1 MLHTIL
7 GEGIVGFGAVDKRVE
22 EVLHVPEGNADNIL
36 SRNLIIG
43 NKTCKTQK
51 TNQIEAENAN
61 LRLSCCN
68 SKKIHFFH
76 RAVMFSGQR

>member
-1 MLHTIL
+1 MLHTVL
-7 GEGIVGFGAVDKRVE
+7 GEGVVGLGAVDKRVE

-51 TNQIEAENAN
+51 TSQTEA
-61 LRLSCCN
+61 
-68 SKKIHFFH
+68 
-76 RAVMFSGQR
+76 